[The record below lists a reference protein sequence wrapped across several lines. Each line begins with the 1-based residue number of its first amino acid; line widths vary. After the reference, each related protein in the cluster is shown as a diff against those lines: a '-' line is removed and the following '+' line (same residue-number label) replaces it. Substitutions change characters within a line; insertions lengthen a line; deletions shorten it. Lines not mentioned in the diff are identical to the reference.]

1 MNWIYEKKPISD
13 HQPDTYKVKL
23 KSKFSAAAS
32 RVCDILLHINHLI
45 SLKKRRA
52 TSFAFDDDQNDM
64 QYVLWDK
71 IMCVGSDLMQNK
83 GNKVSERVFFLFNQ
97 VSINFLQCGAV
108 AVRGGTTTSAWYAD
122 SLQSILTAH
131 FFLLI
136 AVFQSMRRTLLKLTK
151 LYCRYY
157 IKNRKNKLAI
167 SW

>member
-1 MNWIYEKKPISD
+1 MRKDVFDLVLCDILHHQPDTTHCFNDIKGKLKRLLNALNWIYEKKPISD

-23 KSKFSAAAS
+23 KSKFSAAAAS

-83 GNKVSERVFFLFNQ
+83 GNKVSERVFFFP
-97 VSINFLQCGAV
+97 
-108 AVRGGTTTSAWYAD
+108 
-122 SLQSILTAH
+122 
-131 FFLLI
+131 
-136 AVFQSMRRTLLKLTK
+136 FQSGLH
-151 LYCRYY
+151 
-157 IKNRKNKLAI
+157 
-167 SW
+167 